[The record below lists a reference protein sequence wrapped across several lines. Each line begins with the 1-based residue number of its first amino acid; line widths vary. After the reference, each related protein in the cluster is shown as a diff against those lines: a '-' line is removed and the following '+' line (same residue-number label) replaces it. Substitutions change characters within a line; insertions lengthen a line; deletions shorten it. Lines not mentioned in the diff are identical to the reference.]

1 MPLFNT
7 AFPSSVEPVCC
18 SFKIDE
24 IKVFKEIDTL
34 IDEKTKIVYTTSG
47 YKSTIKRYSEIAEKK
62 NISVLKRIIR
72 SCR

>member
-1 MPLFNT
+1 MEYKNGINEYTLKD
-7 AFPSSVEPVCC
+7 VDME
-18 SFKIDE
+18 DE
-24 IKVFKEIDTL
+24 IKVFKEIDSL

-62 NISVLKRIIR
+62 KISVIKKLIR